1 MRAATWCGN
10 ERAPLPQVRGGLPGD
25 RTFLPPRWQHA
36 GRGSVESSLAIRRR
50 GVAEWRDRRAHA
62 PPPPPPPRPPAP
74 PCPPPPPARSRHP
87 PARAQETRRRGG
99 GGGVPRR
106 PRGGRQGGAPPR

>member
-50 GVAEWRDRRAHA
+50 GVAEWREPRAAA
-62 PPPPPPPRPPAP
+62 PPPPPPPPAP
-74 PCPPPPPARSRHP
+74 PRPRPPPPPAGGPP
-87 PARAQETRRRGG
+87 PATRAAEARGS
-99 GGGVPRR
+99 GGVRR
-106 PRGGRQGGAPPR
+106 VVLAPRGWPRD

>member
-62 PPPPPPPRPPAP
+62 PPPPPPPLTPPP
-74 PCPPPPPARSRHP
+74 TFPPPPAAGPRTRSSRGQTAEGQAGGVFVP
-87 PARAQETRRRGG
+87 PAAG
-99 GGGVPRR
+99 
-106 PRGGRQGGAPPR
+106 

>member
-50 GVAEWRDRRAHA
+50 GVAEWRDRRAPA
-62 PPPPPPPRPPAP
+62 PPPPPPPPPPSPPAP
-74 PCPPPPPARSRHP
+74 PPPRGGSPPPPTGAPQARG
-87 PARAQETRRRGG
+87 RGG
-99 GGGVPRR
+99 GGIV
-106 PRGGRQGGAPPR
+106 A

>member
-50 GVAEWRDRRAHA
+50 GVAEWRDPRAPA
-62 PPPPPPPRPPAP
+62 PPPPPPPPPPAP
-74 PCPPPPPARSRHP
+74 PRPPPPPGGGPHP
-87 PARAQETRRRGG
+87 PLRGPKKGGRGG
-99 GGGVPRR
+99 GGCWTPPRR
-106 PRGGRQGGAPPR
+106 G